1 MISLPFIF
9 VRLSERL
16 GLGHP
21 LPSLPENQSSLC
33 STPFL
38 LFPLVSGLE
47 GSRVKRPVCTFL
59 KPWSATQ
66 ICKTRASVICERKM
80 VKQTNKQKKTKEMV
94 FFSERSDIFLI
105 DGSKIWNKGGKRECQ
120 IEARLGIK

>member
-1 MISLPFIF
+1 MVSLPFIF

-47 GSRVKRPVCTFL
+47 GSRAKRLVCTLL

-66 ICKTRASVICERKM
+66 ICKTGASVICERKM
-80 VKQTNKQKKTKEMV
+80 VKKKSKEMG
-94 FFSERSDIFLI
+94 FFSETSDIFLI
-105 DGSKIWNKGGKRECQ
+105 DGSKIRNEGGKKECQ
-120 IEARLGIK
+120 R